1 MDTDSSVIGAITQK
15 SLAQLRE
22 LRKRQVAIEAKHNL
36 LRSQIIASYEK
47 GAKVESGELQLSI
60 KKRETY
66 YPTWAR
72 LAEVLGKRMCG
83 LLKSVLP
90 VTMTTVVSVNPV
102 INKASTAS
110 QCKRPQRNSI
120 ATRNTFNS
128 FDESKAAAKA
138 KHMERIAEHMKRR

>member
-22 LRKRQVAIEAKHNL
+22 LRKRQVAIEAKYNL
-36 LRSQIIASYEK
+36 LRSQIIACYEK
-47 GAKVESGELQLSI
+47 GAKVESGELRLLI

-102 INKASTAS
+102 INTVTHS
-110 QCKRPQRNSI
+110 
-120 ATRNTFNS
+120 TFNS